1 MWERLDSRLSPY
13 RTPGAE
19 RFSEESCQHRFPYR
33 YIFTLT
39 LTGVG
44 DIFCSGCKLSIFLC
58 PTYDGSKI
66 FLQRPLHF
74 WFPVSYL

>member
-19 RFSEESCQHRFPYR
+19 RFSEESCQRRFPYR

-44 DIFCSGCKLSIFLC
+44 DIFAH
-58 PTYDGSKI
+58 
-66 FLQRPLHF
+66 RPLTF
-74 WFPVSYL
+74 VDPVAYQ